1 VDEGVRYFR
10 DRERPVEAMHA
21 HFDRHTYHRHAHE
34 TYSFGVTEIGAQA
47 FTCRGEAHTSAAGM
61 VMAFN
66 PDEPHDGW
74 SATPG
79 GFTYRMVHIGPS
91 LISRV
96 LADAGDSHS
105 SLPLFLS
112 PVLAD
117 PVLARG
123 VERLHE
129 SLTEDPLRQA
139 EVLTST
145 VLRLIRRGAT
155 KPPRVASLPSARS
168 TREIAARTRSVLAE
182 RFAEPVTADELA
194 AAADA
199 SRYAV
204 YRAFQSTY
212 GRPMISSV
220 ACATPLV
227 RNAVTLSFCQTARSS
242 RTTMAT
248 FVGKRIPQRC
258 HRGGGTVLNARA
270 PTAPPR
276 SGQLMRLRT
285 DRCHRMVA
293 MTAISVHRCRSQR
306 PTAERCR
313 SSPTR
318 RAVDHNFGEV
328 VAKAPVFWTN

>member
-1 VDEGVRYFR
+1 MRYFR
-10 DRERPVEAMHA
+10 DRARPVEAMHA

-194 AAADA
+194 AATDA

-204 YRAFQSTY
+204 YRAFQATY
-212 GRPMISSV
+212 GQSPSDY
-220 ACATPLV
+220 
-227 RNAVTLSFCQTARSS
+227 
-242 RTTMAT
+242 
-248 FVGKRIPQRC
+248 QR
-258 HRGGGTVLNARA
+258 
-270 PTAPPR
+270 
-276 SGQLMRLRT
+276 QLRLRLAR
-285 DRCHRMVA
+285 DMLSAGRSAAEAAAVA
-293 MTAISVHRCRSQR
+293 GFADQAHMTRWFVRYFGLTPSAYRQAARR
-306 PTAERCR
+306 PSLDQLHGR
-313 SSPTR
+313 PK
-318 RAVDHNFGEV
+318 VV
-328 VAKAPVFWTN
+328 VAG

>member
-1 VDEGVRYFR
+1 MRYFR
-10 DRERPVEAMHA
+10 DQERPVEAMHA

-47 FTCRGEAHTSAAGM
+47 FTCRGGAHTSAAGM

-91 LISRV
+91 LIARV
-96 LADAGDSHS
+96 LADAGGPRVD
-105 SLPLFLS
+105 LPLFAA

-117 PVLARG
+117 PVLARN

-129 SLTEDPLRQA
+129 SLTDDPLRQA

-145 VLRLIRRGAT
+145 VLCLVRRGAT
-155 KPPRVASLPSARS
+155 TPPRVASLPPARS
-168 TREIAARTRSVLAE
+168 TRDIAARTRAVLAE
-182 RFAEPVTADELA
+182 RFAEPVTADDLA

-212 GRPMISSV
+212 GQSPSDFQRQLRLRLARELLGEGRPAAEAAAMAGFADQAHMTRWFVRYFGLTPSAYRMAGLAHERSRPTGPTRV
-220 ACATPLV
+220 TVVPCAF
-227 RNAVTLSFCQTARSS
+227 R
-242 RTTMAT
+242 
-248 FVGKRIPQRC
+248 
-258 HRGGGTVLNARA
+258 
-270 PTAPPR
+270 PR
-276 SGQLMRLRT
+276 SPSSSAR
-285 DRCHRMVA
+285 
-293 MTAISVHRCRSQR
+293 ISPSGRS
-306 PTAERCR
+306 
-313 SSPTR
+313 
-318 RAVDHNFGEV
+318 
-328 VAKAPVFWTN
+328 

>member
-1 VDEGVRYFR
+1 VDEWVRYFR

-34 TYSFGVTEIGAQA
+34 TYSFGLTEAGAQA
-47 FTCRGEAHTSAAGM
+47 FTCRGGAHTSAAGM

-96 LADAGDSHS
+96 LADAGGPRVDR
-105 SLPLFLS
+105 PLFAD
-112 PVLAD
+112 PVLVD
-117 PVLARG
+117 PVLART
-123 VERLHE
+123 VARLHE
-129 SLTEDPLRQA
+129 SLTESLNESLKEDPLRHA

-145 VLRLIRRGAT
+145 VLRLVQRGAT

-168 TREIAARTRSVLAE
+168 TREIAARTRAVLAE

-212 GRPMISSV
+212 GLSPSDFQRQLRLRLARELLGAGRPAAEAAAMAGFADQAHLTRWFVRCFGVTPSAYRV
-220 ACATPLV
+220 AA
-227 RNAVTLSFCQTARSS
+227 S
-242 RTTMAT
+242 RTSVQDPAA
-248 FVGKRIPQRC
+248 VA
-258 HRGGGTVLNARA
+258 VAR
-270 PTAPPR
+270 
-276 SGQLMRLRT
+276 
-285 DRCHRMVA
+285 
-293 MTAISVHRCRSQR
+293 
-306 PTAERCR
+306 
-313 SSPTR
+313 
-318 RAVDHNFGEV
+318 
-328 VAKAPVFWTN
+328 

>member
-1 VDEGVRYFR
+1 VRYYR
-10 DRERPVEAMHA
+10 DRARPVEAMHA

-47 FTCRGEAHTSAAGM
+47 FTCRGGAHTSAAGM

-96 LADAGDSHS
+96 LADAGDSRS
-105 SLPLFLS
+105 SLPLFAS
-112 PVLAD
+112 PVLVD
-117 PVLARG
+117 PVLALA

-129 SLTEDPLRQA
+129 SLTEDPLRQS

-145 VLRLIRRGAT
+145 VLSLVRRGAT
-155 KPPRVASLPSARS
+155 KPPRVASMPSARS
-168 TREIAARTRSVLAE
+168 AREIAARTRAVLAD

-194 AAADA
+194 LAADA

-212 GRPMISSV
+212 GQSPSDY
-220 ACATPLV
+220 
-227 RNAVTLSFCQTARSS
+227 
-242 RTTMAT
+242 
-248 FVGKRIPQRC
+248 QR
-258 HRGGGTVLNARA
+258 
-270 PTAPPR
+270 
-276 SGQLMRLRT
+276 QLRLRLAR
-285 DRCHRMVA
+285 DLLSAGRPAAEAAAAAGFADQAH
-293 MTAISVHRCRSQR
+293 MTRWFVRY
-306 PTAERCR
+306 
-313 SSPTR
+313 
-318 RAVDHNFGEV
+318 FGLTPSAYRLATV
-328 VAKAPVFWTN
+328 R

>member
-1 VDEGVRYFR
+1 
-10 DRERPVEAMHA
+10 MHA

-34 TYSFGVTEIGAQA
+34 TYSFGLTETGAQA
-47 FTCRGEAHTSAAGM
+47 FTCRGGAHTSAAGM

-96 LADAGDSHS
+96 LADAGGPRVD
-105 SLPLFLS
+105 LPLFAE

-117 PVLARG
+117 PVLARN

-129 SLTEDPLRQA
+129 SLTDDPLRQA

-145 VLRLIRRGAT
+145 VLTLVQRGAT
-155 KPPRVASLPSARS
+155 KPPRVASLPSGRS
-168 TREIAARTRSVLAE
+168 TRDIAARTRAVLAE

-204 YRAFQSTY
+204 
-212 GRPMISSV
+212 
-220 ACATPLV
+220 
-227 RNAVTLSFCQTARSS
+227 
-242 RTTMAT
+242 
-248 FVGKRIPQRC
+248 
-258 HRGGGTVLNARA
+258 
-270 PTAPPR
+270 
-276 SGQLMRLRT
+276 
-285 DRCHRMVA
+285 
-293 MTAISVHRCRSQR
+293 
-306 PTAERCR
+306 
-313 SSPTR
+313 
-318 RAVDHNFGEV
+318 
-328 VAKAPVFWTN
+328 